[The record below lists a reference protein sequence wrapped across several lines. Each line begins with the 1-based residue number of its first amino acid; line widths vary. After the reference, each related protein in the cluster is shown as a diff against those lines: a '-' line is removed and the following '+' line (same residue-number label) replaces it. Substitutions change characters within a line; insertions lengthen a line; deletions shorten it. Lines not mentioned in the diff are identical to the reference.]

1 MHAAM
6 QNDVVSVLAV
16 VSRAGPEQ
24 SLHVDTDDAA
34 FKTSV
39 CGRSLLVPAL
49 HYRALESGKEGD
61 TSRDKELEL
70 NEYKATC

>member
-1 MHAAM
+1 MDA
-6 QNDVVSVLAV
+6 
-16 VSRAGPEQ
+16 
-24 SLHVDTDDAA
+24 DDAA